1 MFVHWLSL
9 RVLADQACRERDKVK
24 ADLEWAD
31 RRNLQL
37 VSEVDD
43 RHAAIESLNETKI
56 K

>member
-1 MFVHWLSL
+1 MV
-9 RVLADQACRERDKVK
+9 ADQACRERDKAK

-43 RHAAIESLNETKI
+43 HHATMESLNETKI